1 MSWLSLKKKLA
12 FDRESKATVLT
23 YQQTLR
29 FEQHTEVPGRV
40 AVGLGLINDNSIEQ
54 TLAAHGLDDGAL
66 DGLQTIAEDVTEL
79 LSALDHVL
87 LLDDFQGSDSDC
99 AGQRVTSI
107 GRTMSARLDSKHHI
121 FAAQH
126 AGHGVHATGDGL
138 AQQHHVRLDA
148 APLVAEQLAGAGN
161 TGLNL
166 IADQQDVVLV
176 AQGSGLLQVILVGDN
191 NACLALNGLHQEGGE
206 VGTRLLEGLPQGGLI
221 VVGDRLVRSGN
232 GAADTGQVR
241 AIVLARLGVRR

>member
-1 MSWLSLKKKLA
+1 M
-12 FDRESKATVLT
+12 T

-29 FEQHTEVPGRV
+29 FEQHTEVPCRV

-54 TLAAHGLDDGAL
+54 ALAAHGLDDGAL

-87 LLDDFQGSDSDC
+87 LLDDLQGSDSDR

-107 GRTMSARLDSKHHI
+107 GRTVSARLDSKHHI
-121 FAAQH
+121 LAAQH

-148 APLVAEQLAGAGN
+148 APLVAEQLASAGN

-176 AQGSGLLQVILVGDN
+176 AQGSGLLQVIVVGDN